1 MPKSKIPLHHQ
12 CHYIVGILLV
22 RLAIKL
28 LCYLNLHLI
37 FFLDCSLPRAMWH
50 RRTRFLR
57 TPCFYRTVLLRLAS
71 LGVLMIKIYA
81 KVDETCED
89 NPETCCQ
96 QVRSL
101 CAFDQ
106 IVVVVAVINI
116 TKGLLV
122 SAVKYKGQTLSFLSL
137 CSYLMLGQLI
147 ISLSIYISCFLN
159 FFQNW
164 ENEIASQMYMLIWLD
179 FFSHIFSSLV
189 VTSVRK

>member
-1 MPKSKIPLHHQ
+1 MEDYSWPVNDVSWVETILIGVTGYLHGEGW
-12 CHYIVGILLV
+12 ISTERWINVFFV
-22 RLAIKL
+22 
-28 LCYLNLHLI
+28 YLFH
-37 FFLDCSLPRAMWH
+37 
-50 RRTRFLR
+50 
-57 TPCFYRTVLLRLAS
+57 RTVLLRLAS

-122 SAVKYKGQTLSFLSL
+122 SAVKHKGQTLSFLSL